1 MKVIEFAF
9 IGYPVRDLQ
18 RSRLFYEG
26 ALGFSAPRVLWGDL
40 NSAEAWIEYDV
51 GPHTL
56 VITNAKPDWQPSEK
70 GPAVALE
77 VEDFDQA
84 IAALRNNGV
93 TFDIEPFSG
102 PTCSMALISDP
113 DGNKIAI
120 HKRKSCSRDQFP
132 KCAREKLQD
141 GL

>member
-18 RSRLFYEG
+18 RARRFYEEVLR
-26 ALGFSAPRVLWGDL
+26 LGKPKVLWGEIEGK
-40 NSAEAWIEYDV
+40 EAWLEYEA

-56 VITNAKPDWQPSEK
+56 VITSAKPDWQPSDK

-77 VEDFDQA
+77 VEDFEEA
-84 IAALRNNGV
+84 IGHLRKSGIQ
-93 TFDIEPFSG
+93 FEIEPFSG
-102 PTCSMALISDP
+102 PICSMALISDP

-120 HKRKSCSRDQFP
+120 HKRKETGRVANSPAFGDAVS
-132 KCAREKLQD
+132 
-141 GL
+141 